1 MKRSWM
7 QAALINFLIL
17 VVMAWHASAE
27 PPRLLGEWCWRMWPF
42 ADTVLARVYTGETLD
57 GEPHVPLTF
66 NLWILGL
73 NVYSFSGGGT
83 GTMNFSG
90 QMLTLQSLVYNP
102 LPDPYARGNPVVEFK
117 AVMGLDTFV
126 GHYAARSEGAIIYG
140 RPAHE
145 VGGQMHPIDCAEHG
159 QLPSSQVSRSQAS
172 SQEWG
177 LALLH

>member
-1 MKRSWM
+1 MKRAWM

-17 VVMAWHASAE
+17 VVMAWYAAAE
-27 PPRLLGEWCWRMWPF
+27 PRALGEWCWRLRPF

-83 GTMNFSG
+83 GNMNFSG
-90 QMLTLQSLVYNP
+90 DMLTLQSVAYNP

-117 AVMGLDTFV
+117 AVMGLGTFV
-126 GHYAARSEGAIIYG
+126 GHWAARSEGAIIYG

-145 VGGQMHPIDCAEHG
+145 VGGQMQPIDCAEHG
-159 QLPSSQVSRSQAS
+159 QLPSASVSRSQGS
-172 SQEWG
+172 PQEWG
-177 LALLH
+177 LAMID